1 MLHIFISSS
10 GGEIRPGSTGRV
22 VPGYEARV
30 VDEDGNEVPPGTIGH
45 LAVRGPTGCR
55 YLDNL
60 ERQRVYVRNGWNL
73 PGDSYVQDAD
83 GYFWY
88 QARTDD
94 LIVSAGHKISGP
106 EVESVLLDHPA
117 VAECGVVAAPDEGR
131 GYIVKAYVVTR
142 PGFTPGQELI
152 KELQDFVKSEIA
164 PYKYPRAIEFL
175 DSPAAHRDRQA
186 PALPAAGARR
196 LSDIL
201 LPEGWAKPIG
211 YANGIAA
218 RGRLVFVAGQIGWNP
233 ATCQF
238 ETDDFAAQT
247 EQTLRNVAAVLREA
261 GAGPEHIA
269 RMTWYITDKPA
280 YLAAR
285 RDIGRA
291 WREILGRIYPT
302 MAVVVVS
309 ALIEDRA
316 KVEIEATAVVPE

>member
-1 MLHIFISSS
+1 L
-10 GGEIRPGSTGRV
+10 
-22 VPGYEARV
+22 
-30 VDEDGNEVPPGTIGH
+30 
-45 LAVRGPTGCR
+45 
-55 YLDNL
+55 
-60 ERQRVYVRNGWNL
+60 
-73 PGDSYVQDAD
+73 
-83 GYFWY
+83 
-88 QARTDD
+88 
-94 LIVSAGHKISGP
+94 
-106 EVESVLLDHPA
+106 
-117 VAECGVVAAPDEGR
+117 
-131 GYIVKAYVVTR
+131 
-142 PGFTPGQELI
+142 
-152 KELQDFVKSEIA
+152 SE
-164 PYKYPRAIEFL
+164 
-175 DSPAAHRDRQA
+175 
-186 PALPAAGARR
+186 
-196 LSDIL
+196 IL

-247 EQTLRNVAAVLREA
+247 EQTLRNVAAVLHEA

-291 WREILGRIYPT
+291 WREILGRVYPA

-316 KVEIEATAVVPE
+316 KIEIEATAVVPE